1 MAEETTP
8 FPGDYHLLTLVFS
21 PLATKSVWRTIPSL
35 CACMWLPEPSTPG
48 LP

>member
-8 FPGDYHLLTLVFS
+8 MPGNYHLLTLVFP
-21 PLATKSVWRTIPSL
+21 PLATKSVSL
-35 CACMWLPEPSTPG
+35 SACVWLPESSIQC